1 MTAARTPRKKSPP
14 RTAYHHGDLAN
25 ALLRTS
31 LTQIESAGVEAFSL
45 REAAA
50 RCGVA
55 VSAAYKHFPSR
66 SAVLQAVAA
75 HGFGLLAAEMT
86 RRVERATRGRAG
98 KVRAEAALVELG
110 RTYILFAI
118 ARPALF
124 RLMYGPGGRSSGANA
139 STKAP
144 ASVLSQLLIDAI
156 ADVMRAYG
164 HAPAKLESNRVIAW
178 ALVHGF
184 AMMVVDGVWN
194 EPGKRALDQMIAEL
208 GSAVL
213 RSLR

>member
-1 MTAARTPRKKSPP
+1 MAAARSPRRKAAP

-31 LTQIESAGVEAFSL
+31 LELIEAGGVEAYSL

-66 SAVLQAVAA
+66 GAVLHAVAA

-86 RRVERATRGRAG
+86 SRVQRATRGRSG
-98 KVRAEAALVELG
+98 KARAEAALVELG

-124 RLMYGPGGRSSGANA
+124 RLMYGPGGRAADASA

-144 ASVLSQLLIDAI
+144 ARVLSQLLVEAI
-156 ADVMRAYG
+156 AEVMRAYG
-164 HAPAKLESNRVIAW
+164 HAPAKLEANRVIAW

-194 EPGKRALDQMIAEL
+194 EPGKRALDAMIAEL